1 MQNNN
6 KFVFWAPRVLSIILV
21 LFLTIFSWDVFD
33 ENLGFWQTILGLLIH
48 NIPAILLAAIIWV
61 SWKYEIVG
69 GIAFILAGIAHMV
82 FSVVRVDY
90 DISSAFSLIIDVPA
104 FLIGILFLTGW
115 FKKKK

>member
-1 MQNNN
+1 
-6 KFVFWAPRVLSIILV
+6 
-21 LFLTIFSWDVFD
+21 
-33 ENLGFWQTILGLLIH
+33 
-48 NIPAILLAAIIWV
+48 
-61 SWKYEIVG
+61 
-69 GIAFILAGIAHMV
+69 MV